1 LAAIVPSINQVV
13 ALAGKHSL
21 TVKICNRRYNFMC
34 DYVSIK
40 FSSFGNSFTFFEVS
54 ITTVTSLFILMSK
67 QQRFIRMIGPLSIV
81 TVVTDDEEQKGFGL
95 ARKSREKLKK
105 TCTIVYL
112 TLIYKRDK
120 AIRIRVA

>member
-1 LAAIVPSINQVV
+1 
-13 ALAGKHSL
+13 
-21 TVKICNRRYNFMC
+21 
-34 DYVSIK
+34 
-40 FSSFGNSFTFFEVS
+40 
-54 ITTVTSLFILMSK
+54 
-67 QQRFIRMIGPLSIV
+67 MIGPLSIV
-81 TVVTDDEEQKGFGL
+81 TVVTDDEEQKGFGF